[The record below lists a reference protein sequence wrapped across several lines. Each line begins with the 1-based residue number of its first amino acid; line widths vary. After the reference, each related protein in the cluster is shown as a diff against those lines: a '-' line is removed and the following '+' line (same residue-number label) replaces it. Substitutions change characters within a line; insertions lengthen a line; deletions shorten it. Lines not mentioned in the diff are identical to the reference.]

1 MSPKLSKAWAF
12 LSGEEVNFT
21 ERSFDLKNDCKHDVT
36 VILPVICDGSPKNR
50 GMAIGLSIDQAEAN
64 RVASFMF
71 GLELSELTESDIKDA
86 CKESCNVLGGGLIQ
100 TSNSSLGI
108 PEEISAENFQDLQ
121 QHSKFHVT
129 FASDSPVEN
138 HIVLTI
144 IDISK
149 NYNLHE
155 GHHE

>member
-12 LSGEEVNFT
+12 LSGEEVSFT
-21 ERSFDLKNDCKHDVT
+21 EKPTEQIATDKHDVT
-36 VILPVICDGSPKNR
+36 VILPVLNDGDNKKRS
-50 GMAIGLSIDQAEAN
+50 MAIGLSIDKAQAN
-64 RVASFMF
+64 RVASYMF
-71 GLELSELTESDIKDA
+71 GLDQSELTESDIKDA

-100 TSNSSLGI
+100 TSHSSLGI
-108 PEEISAENFQDLQ
+108 PEEISAENFLDLQ
-121 QHSKFHVT
+121 QHARFHVT